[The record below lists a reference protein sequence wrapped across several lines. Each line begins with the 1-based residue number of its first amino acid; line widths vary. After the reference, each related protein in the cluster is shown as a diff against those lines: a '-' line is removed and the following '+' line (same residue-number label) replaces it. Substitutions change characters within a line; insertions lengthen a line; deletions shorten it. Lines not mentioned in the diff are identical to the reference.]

1 MRNLKLVF
9 LFLVLLAMLP
19 AVNANAEDAER
30 AAVLALVEQ
39 AFAAIKSGN
48 VDDARAT
55 QLADGISISFRP
67 HPNGNAGELLMR
79 MHTNEELLL
88 SESGDGHEYM
98 ERWSGAP
105 TVLIRG
111 PIAVAWGAYE
121 FWIDGEF
128 SHCGIDS
135 IDLVKVDGSWTIA
148 NWMWTVEKAGCSMAP
163 TPPP

>member
-1 MRNLKLVF
+1 MPNLKLPC
-9 LFLVLLAMLP
+9 LLLLITLP
-19 AVNANAEDAER
+19 IANAFADDAEL
-30 AAVLALVEQ
+30 AAVLTTVDR
-39 AFAAIKSGN
+39 AFAAIRSGN
-48 VDDARAT
+48 ADDARAT

-79 MHTNEELLL
+79 MHTNEELLR
-88 SESGDGHEYM
+88 SESGDGHDYV

-111 PIAVAWGAYE
+111 PIAVAWGNYE

-135 IDLVKVDGSWTIA
+135 IDLVKADGNWTIA
-148 NWMWTVEKAGCSMAP
+148 NWMWTVEKEDCPTAP
-163 TPPP
+163 AQQ